1 VTTAYLPTYCSFLGD
16 ASVNYERRKHGS
28 VRVHLGPRAGDA
40 PPPQRRTRLKIYN
53 CIPVSQPPFQIRNSQ
68 TNCAE
73 NECFEDGSQSQDPQ
87 SSMLMMTCFFVAAL
101 FLYYFR
107 PRTQRLS
114 DDTNKPG
121 AGNVSNPR

>member
-1 VTTAYLPTYCSFLGD
+1 MSDENMDLCECIWGHELAM
-16 ASVNYERRKHGS
+16 RRLLN
-28 VRVHLGPRAGDA
+28 V
-40 PPPQRRTRLKIYN
+40 
-53 CIPVSQPPFQIRNSQ
+53 IRNSQ

-121 AGNVSNPR
+121 AGNGHDGAPPNPPSTMS